1 MLKFWWNR
9 AMYKMIFSRY
19 NVSPITVSSN
29 NFDYF
34 MTVWWKIFVLF
45 SERHRE
51 NGKNMSDNSPVPS
64 SAAQL
69 VPEA

>member
-1 MLKFWWNR
+1 
-9 AMYKMIFSRY
+9 
-19 NVSPITVSSN
+19 
-29 NFDYF
+29 